1 MISDET
7 QGWYCRTDS
16 YEQLSNDQLQP
27 PQNWKS
33 VKPVLWLI
41 NTSKTVLITLYT
53 VSVVVTY
60 NCRPKKKSK
69 DFKP

>member
-7 QGWYCRTDS
+7 KGWNCRTDS

-41 NTSKTVLITLYT
+41 KTSKNSSDNTIY
-53 VSVVVTY
+53 
-60 NCRPKKKSK
+60 SK
-69 DFKP
+69 CGCYI